1 MSVVSVTW
9 QPFKRS
15 SLTSLSRTTTVSL
28 RSSIFDHVEE
38 GGRTYHRYREGSK
51 TFSPNIQIEPSNFP
65 EYPLP
70 NDEEEQERL
79 GRYKSS
85 M

>member
-1 MSVVSVTW
+1 M
-9 QPFKRS
+9 
-15 SLTSLSRTTTVSL
+15 SLSRTTTVSL
-28 RSSIFDHVEE
+28 RSSVYDHVEE
-38 GGRTYHRYREGSK
+38 DGRTYHKYREGSK
-51 TFSPNIQIEPSNFP
+51 TFLSHNQIELAKFP

-79 GRYKSS
+79 GGYNFS